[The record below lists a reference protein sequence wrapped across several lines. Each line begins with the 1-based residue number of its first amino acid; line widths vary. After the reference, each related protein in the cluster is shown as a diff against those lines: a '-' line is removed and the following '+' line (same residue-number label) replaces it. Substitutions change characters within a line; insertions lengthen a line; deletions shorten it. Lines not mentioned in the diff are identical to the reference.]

1 MKDSNFNDP
10 EKQNLDDLFKTLNIN
25 SSSTPF
31 PNAMNMTSNSGGHTA
46 FTQKDIRGG
55 DNSYLSG
62 GGVGSAYFDGLRNYF
77 TDNRSGYGTGAGG
90 GGMQDVSVQ
99 RGSGGTGGGSEDS
112 VDNMGGNQLLQ
123 LNPYVS
129 KNVVSFNDGGMFGE
143 FAKYNHGG
151 NVGSVGSDGTKYSVE
166 PYEKQANSPGY
177 NGYLG
182 DGGREK
188 NRINEIRRKE
198 FMEQNNLNPYH
209 VRFTS
214 DPRADSPYMN
224 SFKAE
229 QVKRRGTGGTGG
241 GSNPTATE
249 AEASRLKNPW
259 EEGYDGWYVQ
269 AKNGMRMPKYNH
281 GGTVGSMGLGG
292 ESWRYEQ
299 NKLGSGN
306 TYTASSRRYN
316 PEVVRLEE
324 KARRDQFMSQN
335 NLPHGFSSSDE
346 RGNPYK
352 TSFRAEQDRRQNE
365 RWLEAIKTNNP
376 NSHNI
381 PFESLKNPW
390 EEGYDNWYGQA
401 ENGMRMPKY
410 NDGGMMQQQQ
420 MPQQTESYAKQ
431 ANDMIALA
439 QLEAFGKK
447 FLSQTKGEIPPEI
460 AQAMNQQGMPQA
472 ANGMK
477 RLYQQGGNY
486 PHNMYNKETGY
497 KIVAEEEA
505 AHTKLAGAGF
515 DHTPKAKYGMKMKR
529 YTQGGRF

>member
-1 MKDSNFNDP
+1 MYRGNRDEEKSNLEGLLKETADNP
-10 EKQNLDDLFKTLNIN
+10 SVN
-25 SSSTPF
+25 SNKAVYNRREEPT
-31 PNAMNMTSNSGGHTA
+31 GHTY
-46 FTQKDIRGG
+46 RE
-55 DNSYLSG
+55 SP
-62 GGVGSAYFDGLRNYF
+62 GSREFLGIKANADPNPMNWTDYFSNPDGY
-77 TDNRSGYGTGAGG
+77 TSGYG
-90 GGMQDVSVQ
+90 GGMQDLSSQ

-151 NVGSVGSDGTKYSVE
+151 NVGS
-166 PYEKQANSPGY
+166 
-177 NGYLG
+177 
-182 DGGREK
+182 
-188 NRINEIRRKE
+188 
-198 FMEQNNLNPYH
+198 
-209 VRFTS
+209 
-214 DPRADSPYMN
+214 
-224 SFKAE
+224 
-229 QVKRRGTGGTGG
+229 
-241 GSNPTATE
+241 
-249 AEASRLKNPW
+249 
-259 EEGYDGWYVQ
+259 
-269 AKNGMRMPKYNH
+269 
-281 GGTVGSMGLGG
+281 MGPGG

-497 KIVAEEEA
+497 KIVAEDEA

>member
-1 MKDSNFNDP
+1 MYTGNQNRARE
-10 EKQNLDDLFKTLNIN
+10 EKNLDALLQMTSDNPAVYIPKGPQRGNSNLMAEKNTN
-25 SSSTPF
+25 SSISEL
-31 PNAMNMTSNSGGHTA
+31 HT
-46 FTQKDIRGG
+46 
-55 DNSYLSG
+55 
-62 GGVGSAYFDGLRNYF
+62 GSAYTPKGPPKGNPNLMAEKNRNFNINKLYTGSAF
-77 TDNRSGYGTGAGG
+77 STDNYLNLNNYSNLNKAGGYG
-90 GGMQDVSVQ
+90 GGMQDISAQ
-99 RGSGGTGGGSEDS
+99 RGPGGTGGGSEDTEG
-112 VDNMGGNQLLQ
+112 NMDANQLLE
-123 LNPYVS
+123 LNPYLS
-129 KNVVSFNDGGMFGE
+129 KNVTSFNDGGMFGE

-151 NVGSVGSDGTKYSVE
+151 TVGSVGPDGTNYSVG
-166 PYEKQANSPGY
+166 PYKSNKNFSPNY
-177 NGYLG
+177 
-182 DGGREK
+182 DGGAEE
-188 NRINEIRRKE
+188 NRINKIRSNE
-198 FMEQNNLNPYH
+198 FLHQNKLNPYQLSP
-209 VRFTS
+209 TS
-214 DPRADSPYMN
+214 GSSNPYGDAFNRELKKRQNDSWLE
-224 SFKAE
+224 SLKD
-229 QVKRRGTGGTGG
+229 GSWGGTQD
-241 GSNPTATE
+241 
-249 AEASRLKNPW
+249 RIDLKNPW
-259 EEGYDGWYVQ
+259 EEGYDNWYGQ

-447 FLSQTKGEIPPEI
+447 FLSQTQGQMPPEI
-460 AQAMNQQGMPQA
+460 AQAMNQQGMSIDPPM
-472 ANGMK
+472 ANKGM
-477 RLYQQGGNY
+477 R
-486 PHNMYNKETGY
+486 
-497 KIVAEEEA
+497 
-505 AHTKLAGAGF
+505 
-515 DHTPKAKYGMKMKR
+515 MKR

>member
-62 GGVGSAYFDGLRNYF
+62 GGVGSTYFDGLRNYL

-151 NVGSVGSDGTKYSVE
+151 NVGS
-166 PYEKQANSPGY
+166 
-177 NGYLG
+177 
-182 DGGREK
+182 
-188 NRINEIRRKE
+188 
-198 FMEQNNLNPYH
+198 
-209 VRFTS
+209 
-214 DPRADSPYMN
+214 
-224 SFKAE
+224 
-229 QVKRRGTGGTGG
+229 
-241 GSNPTATE
+241 
-249 AEASRLKNPW
+249 
-259 EEGYDGWYVQ
+259 
-269 AKNGMRMPKYNH
+269 
-281 GGTVGSMGLGG
+281 MGLGG

-306 TYTASSRRYN
+306 TYTASSRRYD

-447 FLSQTKGEIPPEI
+447 FLSQTKGEMPPEI

-497 KIVAEEEA
+497 KIVAEDEA